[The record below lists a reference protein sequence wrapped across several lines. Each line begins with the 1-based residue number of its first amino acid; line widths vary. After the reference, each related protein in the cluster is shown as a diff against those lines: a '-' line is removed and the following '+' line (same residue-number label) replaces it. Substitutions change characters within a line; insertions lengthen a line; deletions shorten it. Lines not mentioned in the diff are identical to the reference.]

1 MNAQPFHRG
10 PGRPA
15 RASAVVPI
23 QIHYESPLAGRLRRI
38 SKRLRVSQREIL
50 HQALEDWLRRQ
61 HYPAGDPDAGGPQK
75 REIEPLGTLA
85 HGATLQAPAP
95 AAPLQAQPIAQ
106 DNPPA
111 GTSGENPASQA
122 PAVDLL

>member
-1 MNAQPFHRG
+1 MSAQPPHRG

-15 RASAVVPI
+15 RTSAVVPI
-23 QIHYESPLAGRLRRI
+23 QIHYEAPLAGRLRRI
-38 SKRLRVSQREIL
+38 AKRLRVSQREIL

-75 REIEPLGTLA
+75 REIEPLG
-85 HGATLQAPAP
+85 APAP
-95 AAPLQAQPIAQ
+95 GASSPAPPPVT
-106 DNPPA
+106 PPA